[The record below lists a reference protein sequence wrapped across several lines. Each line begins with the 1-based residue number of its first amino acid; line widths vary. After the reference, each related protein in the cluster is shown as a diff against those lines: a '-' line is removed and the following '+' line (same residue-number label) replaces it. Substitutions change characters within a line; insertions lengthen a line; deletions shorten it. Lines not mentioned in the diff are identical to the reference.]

1 MATMKSRNDPVRL
14 FWRRLTI
21 VGLIVLVGTAV
32 SGVWNAYQKEAESA
46 ALREQA
52 EAQLHDLSA
61 QKSQL
66 DADIAKL
73 GTARGQEEVLRDQYA
88 LAAKGEDMVIIVNS
102 SATEVHATSS
112 AFAKW
117 LHQTFP
123 WW

>member
-14 FWRRLTI
+14 FWRRLAI
-21 VGLIVLVGTAV
+21 VGLVVLVGTAV
-32 SGVWNAYQKEAESA
+32 SGVWNAYQKETESA
-46 ALREQA
+46 TLREQA
-52 EAQLHDLSA
+52 EAQLNDLSA

-73 GTARGQEEVLRDQYA
+73 GTERGQEEVLRDQYA

>member
-1 MATMKSRNDPVRL
+1 MKSRNDPVRL
-14 FWRRLTI
+14 FWRRLAI
-21 VGLIVLVGTAV
+21 VGLVVLVGTAV
-32 SGVWNAYQKEAESA
+32 SGVWNAYQKETESA
-46 ALREQA
+46 TLREQA
-52 EAQLHDLSA
+52 EAQLNDLSA

-73 GTARGQEEVLRDQYA
+73 GTERGQEEVLRDQYA